1 MVRLSLIWFG
11 LAWLDLG
18 NKKSKTFSGEEY
30 PPSKDSI
37 PAISYLSDGGIRL
50 VDIDFR
56 FALKIK
62 LIVEIEFV
70 WDLIALIAILIF
82 LFIDVIDLINL
93 KKE

>member
-70 WDLIALIAILIF
+70 
-82 LFIDVIDLINL
+82 
-93 KKE
+93 